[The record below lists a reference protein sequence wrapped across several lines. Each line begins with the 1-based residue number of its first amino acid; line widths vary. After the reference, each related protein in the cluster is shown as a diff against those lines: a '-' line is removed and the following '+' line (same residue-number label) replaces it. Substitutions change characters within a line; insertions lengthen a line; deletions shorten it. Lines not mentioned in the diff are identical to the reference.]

1 MLAQN
6 RVVQIGGDLNLAV
19 CVEKRRQGMGVRD
32 LERDT
37 YQRGTDAA
45 KVIQVIETK
54 SVRGSGEK
62 DQPFRTVIEYCR
74 LMERKSERSIRLLLR
89 LNRKSHFKGKFGFYV
104 MKNSVDKA
112 FHFCNIK
119 VFVFF
124 NIMGFIVPDPCS
136 TL

>member
-19 CVEKRRQGMGVRD
+19 CVEKRRQGMGVID

-62 DQPFRTVIEYCR
+62 DQPFRTVIEYW
-74 LMERKSERSIRLLLR
+74 S
-89 LNRKSHFKGKFGFYV
+89 FDGKKIGE
-104 MKNSVDKA
+104 
-112 FHFCNIK
+112 I
-119 VFVFF
+119 
-124 NIMGFIVPDPCS
+124 DPFTS
-136 TL
+136 SAE

>member
-19 CVEKRRQGMGVRD
+19 CVEKRRQGMGVRN

-54 SVRGSGEK
+54 SVEK
-62 DQPFRTVIEYCR
+62 DQPFRTVIEYW
-74 LMERKSERSIRLLLR
+74 S
-89 LNRKSHFKGKFGFYV
+89 FDGKKIGE
-104 MKNSVDKA
+104 
-112 FHFCNIK
+112 I
-119 VFVFF
+119 
-124 NIMGFIVPDPCS
+124 DPFTS
-136 TL
+136 SAE